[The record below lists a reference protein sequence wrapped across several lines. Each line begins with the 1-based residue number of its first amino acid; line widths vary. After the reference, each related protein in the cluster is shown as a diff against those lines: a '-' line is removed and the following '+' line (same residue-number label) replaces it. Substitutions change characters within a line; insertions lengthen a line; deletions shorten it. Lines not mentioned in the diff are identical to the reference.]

1 MKINRILQILM
12 IITIPFILT
21 QVDEKSTL
29 EKGVVRANASKLG
42 KKHASHNER
51 RGALWKKVHSQS
63 YSAV

>member
-1 MKINRILQILM
+1 MRYT
-12 IITIPFILT
+12 IIGDKLP
-21 QVDEKSTL
+21 
-29 EKGVVRANASKLG
+29 RANASKLG